1 MIINKLGS
9 LFSQQLK
16 CSKKVRMKTDELDPI
31 LIIKPNQLWINNY
44 AYNNAMDQFA
54 TYNLNN
60 AQRRDEQSRCI
71 FHFRNIQELHAVR
84 DGIRNGN
91 LIPNGFHVPQG
102 LQGSIVAGTNNPVP
116 IGQAY
121 LVIKL
126 GARKSEFSEDKNF
139 FHVD

>member
-1 MIINKLGS
+1 
-9 LFSQQLK
+9 
-16 CSKKVRMKTDELDPI
+16 
-31 LIIKPNQLWINNY
+31 
-44 AYNNAMDQFA
+44 MDQFA

-84 DGIRNGN
+84 D
-91 LIPNGFHVPQG
+91 GFHVPQG